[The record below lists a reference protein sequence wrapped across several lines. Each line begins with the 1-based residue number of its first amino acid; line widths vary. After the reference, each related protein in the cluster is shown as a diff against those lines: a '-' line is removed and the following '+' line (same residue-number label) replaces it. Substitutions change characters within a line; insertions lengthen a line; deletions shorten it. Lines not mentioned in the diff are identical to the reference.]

1 MVALLILFLIS
12 AVAIQMVLT
21 PKELQANGGTALTF
35 YANKLVGPGW
45 GSLAALA
52 LVSSTVAVIQTT
64 LLPTARTTLAMGR
77 DGVLG
82 RVWAIIHP
90 VWRTPWIGTLIIGVI
105 SGLIAVLST
114 RLGAINQVVAAGVT
128 SIGLLVAFYYGWSG
142 IACAV
147 TYRDRL
153 RRSARDLIIIGVVP
167 VAGALTL
174 FALAVFLVYQDW
186 TTSGAIAFDATNGK
200 FQVIIPVSVL
210 VTGALALIWSN
221 IRRRYFH
228 SNTATGMAGIPSD
241 AEPAIR

>member
-1 MVALLILFLIS
+1 
-12 AVAIQMVLT
+12 MVLT
-21 PKELQANGGTALTF
+21 PKELQENGGTALTF
-35 YANKLVGPGW
+35 FANKLVGPGW

-64 LLPTARTTLAMGR
+64 LLPTARTALAMGR

-82 RVWAIIHP
+82 RVWAVIHP
-90 VWRTPWIGTLIIGVI
+90 VWRTPWIGTLIIGLI
-105 SGLIAVLST
+105 SGVIAVLSL

-153 RRSARDLIIIGVVP
+153 TRSVRDLLLIGVVP

-174 FALAVFLVYQDW
+174 FALAVYLVYQDW
-186 TTSGAIAFDATNGK
+186 TASDSIAFEATNGK
-200 FQVIIPVSVL
+200 FQVIIPLSVL
-210 VTGALALIWSN
+210 VTGFLALGWSH
-221 IRRRYFH
+221 IRRRYH
-228 SNTATGMAGIPSD
+228 HHHTEVGTAAIPSD

>member
-1 MVALLILFLIS
+1 
-12 AVAIQMVLT
+12 
-21 PKELQANGGTALTF
+21 
-35 YANKLVGPGW
+35 
-45 GSLAALA
+45 
-52 LVSSTVAVIQTT
+52 
-64 LLPTARTTLAMGR
+64 MGR

-153 RRSARDLIIIGVVP
+153 RRSARDLIIIGIVP

-174 FALAVFLVYQDW
+174 FALAVYLVYQDW
-186 TTSGAIAFDATNGK
+186 TGSGAIAFDATNGK
-200 FQVIIPVSVL
+200 FQVVIPVSVL

-228 SNTATGMAGIPSD
+228 PGAETATAGIPSD